1 MSVTRLEDG
10 KTIRLLFTTDLNLM
24 ASSESGLRFS
34 INDFA
39 AACENAEM
47 KISTS
52 KTEVL
57 HLQRNLVQCSLQVGE
72 VSLK

>member
-1 MSVTRLEDG
+1 MVV
-10 KTIRLLFTTDLNLM
+10 NLRQGCALSSNLA
-24 ASSESGLRFS
+24 ASR

-39 AACENAEM
+39 AAYGTAGM

-57 HLQRNLVQCSLQVGE
+57 HLSRNPVQCFLQVSRE
-72 VSLK
+72 S